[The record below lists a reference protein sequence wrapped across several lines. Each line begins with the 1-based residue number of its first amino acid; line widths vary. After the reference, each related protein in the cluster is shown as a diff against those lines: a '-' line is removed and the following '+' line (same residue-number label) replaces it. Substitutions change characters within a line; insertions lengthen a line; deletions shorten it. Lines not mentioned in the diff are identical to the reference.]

1 LESVANS
8 ERAGNEI
15 TILRTGK
22 DKRQAPFVYVSPSRT
37 LLELSLWFS
46 GLQVCHIPVID
57 ERARVIGV
65 ITPHDVLHV
74 IERNQTDIVRSLLSI
89 RVSEVVHPAPL
100 LALDDPVDEVVLR
113 VLGDRCKC
121 GVMLDSN
128 GQPVAIISCYDV
140 LKLALGVEG
149 FSESLAEIP
158 ASAITSKVKVL
169 PFETTVRQTIT
180 AFISYSGEPLVV
192 EQTDFAVTSRSL
204 LSAILSPKAIPK
216 LLRSDEEVLDS
227 YLIYENDALVRVPVI
242 PNYKSLAEVIRLVA
256 DAKAEILRVENH
268 GYVTVRNLIELVRN
282 RLRTLANA

>member
-1 LESVANS
+1 LESVTNS
-8 ERAGNEI
+8 EKAGNET

-22 DKRQAPFVYVSPSRT
+22 DKRQVPFVYVSPSRT

-65 ITPHDVLHV
+65 ITPHDVLQV

-89 RVSEVVHPAPL
+89 GVSEVAHPVSL
-100 LALDDPVDEVVLR
+100 LSLDDSVDEVVLK
-113 VLGDRCKC
+113 VLDDQCKC

-149 FSESLAEIP
+149 LSERLAEIP
-158 ASAITSKVKVL
+158 VGAVASKVKVL
-169 PFETTVRQTIT
+169 PFETTVRQAIT
-180 AFISYSGEPLVV
+180 ALVSYSGEPLVI

-204 LSAILSPKAIPK
+204 LSSILSPKAIPK
-216 LLRSDEEVLDS
+216 LLRGDEEVFDS

-242 PNYKSLAEVIRLVA
+242 SNGRPLVEVIRFLA
-256 DAKAEILRVENH
+256 DAKTEILVVENK
-268 GYVTVRNLIELVRN
+268 GYVTIRNLIELVRN
-282 RLRTLANA
+282 QLRALSTA